1 MADDLE
7 RLYRIL
13 DANLNRGREGL
24 RVCEDICRFVW
35 DKPLWTR
42 RYKECRH
49 DLTDVVRSLKIERL
63 LEARDITGDVGR
75 GSMATEFERRDIWD
89 IFYANAQRVK
99 ESLRV
104 LEEVLKMIDAT
115 QARKVK
121 GLRYRVY
128 AIETEIVGKRAAVC
142 DPGHTGE
149 SL

>member
-1 MADDLE
+1 MADELR

-13 DANLNRGREGL
+13 DANINRGKEGL

-35 DKPLWTR
+35 DQPVWTR

-63 LEARDITGDVGR
+63 LEARDITRDVGR
-75 GSMATEFERRDIWD
+75 RSVSTEFERRDIQD
-89 IFYANAQRVK
+89 IFYANTQRVK

-104 LEEVLKMIDAT
+104 LEETLKMINET
-115 QARKVK
+115 QARKIK
-121 GLRYRVY
+121 DLRYRVY
-128 AIETEIVGKRAAVC
+128 AIETEIVRERAAIP
-142 DPGHTGE
+142 DFGHTGE